1 MGFCGKLRRSIKY
14 YKQFCKDRANMWR
27 LSETQARQEL
37 ATAMTDL
44 QNDQVDLAKQE
55 TLSRWTEK
63 IQSFVDK
70 KLNGQQIRSRVKWL
84 QCGDKASKD

>member
-1 MGFCGKLRRSIKY
+1 
-14 YKQFCKDRANMWR
+14 MWR